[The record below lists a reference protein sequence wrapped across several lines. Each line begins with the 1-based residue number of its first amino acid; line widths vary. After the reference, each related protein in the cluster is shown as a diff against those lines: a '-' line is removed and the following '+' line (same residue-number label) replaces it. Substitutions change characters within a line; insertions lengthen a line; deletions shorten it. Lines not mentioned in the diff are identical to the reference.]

1 MIKKETKYDM
11 GKSMNKYGWAFIVRL
26 HLYPCAYIARYDVMA
41 YSHRVLAPLHPL
53 HCIWTPHPRWW
64 MCYVGRLRN
73 RPIKVIN
80 GSTRT
85 PGRPR
90 AVCLRPNLS
99 LKIEFFSFYLP
110 RHGVSKDYSCQFLLL
125 SILLSIAYLLK
136 CTLHD
141 HLIQIHLCSR
151 GPIFPGLSIQGD
163 VM

>member
-1 MIKKETKYDM
+1 MTW
-11 GKSMNKYGWAFIVRL
+11 GKQWTNMDELLRKVAFISMRL
-26 HLYPCAYIARYDVMA
+26 HRTIWCHGVQSQVRA
-41 YSHRVLAPLHPL
+41 SLHPL

-90 AVCLRPNLS
+90 AACLRPNLL
-99 LKIEFFSFYLP
+99 LKIEFLSFYLH

-141 HLIQIHLCSR
+141 HLT
-151 GPIFPGLSIQGD
+151 
-163 VM
+163 

>member
-1 MIKKETKYDM
+1 
-11 GKSMNKYGWAFIVRL
+11 MNKYGWAFIVRS
-26 HLYPCAYIARYDVMA
+26 HLYACAYIARYDVMA
-41 YSHRVLAPLHPL
+41 YSHRVRASLHLL

-90 AVCLRPNLS
+90 AACLRPNLL
-99 LKIEFFSFYLP
+99 LKIEFLSFYLH

-125 SILLSIAYLLK
+125 SILLSIDYLLK

-141 HLIQIHLCSR
+141 HLIQIRLCSR
-151 GPIFPGLSIQGD
+151 GPIFQGLSIQGD

>member
-11 GKSMNKYGWAFIVRL
+11 GKTMNKYGWAFIVRS
-26 HLYPCAYIARYDVMA
+26 HLYPCIYIARYDVMA
-41 YSHRVLAPLHPL
+41 YSHRVRAYLHPL

-64 MCYVGRLRN
+64 MCYVSRLRN

-90 AVCLRPNLS
+90 AACLRPNLS
-99 LKIEFFSFYLP
+99 LKIDFFPVYLP

-125 SILLSIAYLLK
+125 SILLITSYL
-136 CTLHD
+136 HN
-141 HLIQIHLCSR
+141 IH
-151 GPIFPGLSIQGD
+151 
-163 VM
+163 

>member
-1 MIKKETKYDM
+1 MIKKR
-11 GKSMNKYGWAFIVRL
+11 NKIWHGENNEQIWMSFYVRS

-41 YSHRVLAPLHPL
+41 YSHRVLTPLHPL
-53 HCIWTPHPRWW
+53 HCIWTPHPQWW
-64 MCYVGRLRN
+64 MWYVGRLRN

-90 AVCLRPNLS
+90 AACLRPNL
-99 LKIEFFSFYLP
+99 LLRIEFLSFYLH

-141 HLIQIHLCSR
+141 HLT
-151 GPIFPGLSIQGD
+151 
-163 VM
+163 